1 MYSSLPSLTPTSSID
16 SPGRSGMSRYAPLKS
31 PEKSNVIC
39 SRTSSDPSDWIFT
52 ATSASGS
59 EYDFALPI
67 AGQTSAGAA
76 MGGGCAGEESCCDP
90 AQLENCTDGAS
101 RAAPSVSK
109 YACGAKLK
117 SPATRFVGTVSS
129 ALSYVSTAS
138 L

>member
-1 MYSSLPSLTPTSSID
+1 
-16 SPGRSGMSRYAPLKS
+16 MSRYAPLKS

-39 SRTSSDPSDWIFT
+39 SRTRSDPSDWIFT

-59 EYDFALPI
+59 EYDFAPPA
-67 AGQTSAGAA
+67 AGQSSAAA
-76 MGGGCAGEESCCDP
+76 ARARRAAREP
-90 AQLENCTDGAS
+90 AQLENCTAGAS

-109 YACGAKLK
+109 YACGLKLK
-117 SPATRFVGTVSS
+117 SPATMFVGTVSS